1 MLQPC
6 DGSPERSPEPCGRG
20 DSQCRVL
27 VRGLA
32 GQRDWQGITSQ
43 RNLSF
48 RGRGYRRDTIRYQA
62 QTLGARRDP
71 KIAAPRAAS
80 PNSGS
85 LLARR
90 ISASRAP
97 RRAPAPSPPPR
108 RVGTHIPDMRARR
121 RRSHTPFYHMLGARR
136 PSAVAR
142 SRARRRR

>member
-6 DGSPERSPEPCGRG
+6 DCSLERSPHMLARGLHSAGFGFGRG
-20 DSQCRVL
+20 AAEEI
-27 VRGLA
+27 LA
-32 GQRDWQGITSQ
+32 GLNKPA
-43 RNLSF
+43 NLSF
-48 RGRGYRRDTIRYQA
+48 RGRGYRRDTIRYQT
-62 QTLGARRDP
+62 QTLGAHP
-71 KIAAPRAAS
+71 HIQIAAPRAAS